1 MFLSSLYGQ
10 YAVFTYGFLRLD
22 EPWPYGLVPGLPP
35 YGNTAECTEIN
46 KGVYGTLWTLWLWV
60 IIPQIGLLGS
70 KEMYLI

>member
-35 YGNTAECTEIN
+35 YGNTAECTEIH
-46 KGVYGTLWTLWLWV
+46 KEVVEHSGHFGYG
-60 IIPQIGLLGS
+60 S
-70 KEMYLI
+70 SYHK